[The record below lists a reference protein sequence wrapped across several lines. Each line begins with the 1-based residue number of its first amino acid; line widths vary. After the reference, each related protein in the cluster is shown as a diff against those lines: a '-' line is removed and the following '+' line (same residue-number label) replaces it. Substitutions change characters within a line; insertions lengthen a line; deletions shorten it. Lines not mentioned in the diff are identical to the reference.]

1 MFACADS
8 DNWEEAGDEALDL
21 CFSLPEVPSKAGV
34 AQSASSGE
42 VSKRL
47 KTEPKP
53 KPVPKPQPAP
63 IDGWKCSLCT
73 RINVDEED
81 RYRACSAVQCM
92 GRVLLLP
99 SACAGCFCCP
109 VHGQGASAAQCL

>member
-1 MFACADS
+1 MRTCGSAFGSRGGGGGLALGPVRGGAGGAEGADVFACADS

-53 KPVPKPQPAP
+53 KPDQN
-63 IDGWKCSLCT
+63 WLCW
-73 RINVDEED
+73 
-81 RYRACSAVQCM
+81 
-92 GRVLLLP
+92 
-99 SACAGCFCCP
+99 
-109 VHGQGASAAQCL
+109 